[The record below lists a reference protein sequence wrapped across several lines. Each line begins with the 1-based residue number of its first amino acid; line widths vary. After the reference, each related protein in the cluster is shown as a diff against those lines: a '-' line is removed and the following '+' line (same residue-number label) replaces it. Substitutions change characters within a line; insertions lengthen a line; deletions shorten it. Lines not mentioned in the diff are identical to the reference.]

1 MSQSS
6 RATASA
12 LLQTA
17 ACSICGSDLHRV
29 LFERFG
35 RNVVQCSGC
44 GVQFLD
50 PQPTDEDLERIYTA
64 QYFLNERDSVSPEA
78 VSRLKRATASLYL
91 DHIGRFVKAQGSSL
105 LEIGCGTGDFLVEAR
120 TRGFEVFGIEFSSAA
135 AATANERLGS
145 IVVETGEVHE
155 THFGDSSFHVVA
167 FADVIEHVRDPVR
180 FLRQIHRFLRPGGLL
195 FLVTPSIDSWSRRL
209 LGQNWMEYKLEH
221 LYYFGNESLSYLLK
235 RSGFDSIEL
244 SSNWKVLSLEYA
256 DGHFQRFPIPFWS
269 GFVRQVRNIAPR
281 HLAERPFKVV
291 ASGITVTAR
300 KNVGS

>member
-1 MSQSS
+1 MNQSS
-6 RATASA
+6 STTASA
-12 LLQTA
+12 PLQSQ
-17 ACSICGSDLHRV
+17 ACRICGSDIHRV

-35 RNVVQCSGC
+35 RNLVECSEC

-50 PQPTDEDLERIYTA
+50 PQPTDEDLERIYTS

-91 DHIGRFVKAQGSSL
+91 DHIGRFVQAERSRL

-120 TRGFEVFGIEFSSAA
+120 IRGFEVRGIEFSAA
-135 AATANERLGS
+135 AATTANKRLS
-145 IVVETGEVHE
+145 SNVVETGEIHQ
-155 THFGDSSFHVVA
+155 TNFGDNSFDVVA
-167 FADVIEHVRDPVR
+167 FADVIEHVRDPVHFIR
-180 FLRQIHRFLRPGGLL
+180 RVHRLLRPGGFL

-221 LYYFGNESLSYLLK
+221 LHYFGNESLGSLLK
-235 RSGFDSIEL
+235 RGGFDSIEL

-269 GFVRQVRNIAPR
+269 GFVRLLRGIAPKR
-281 HLAERPFKVV
+281 LAERPFRVV
-291 ASGITVTAR
+291 ASGTTATAR
-300 KNVGS
+300 KTVGP